1 MDPKVSERDTP
12 PPSSSRVR
20 RTLELVYEVEGV
32 GAAKVWMWAGRAAVA
47 VRGIGGITSQ
57 DLLRRVEAAVIGMRE
72 VGETWEFGVLQDA
85 RT

>member
-1 MDPKVSERDTP
+1 MHEKVSAPDSP
-12 PPSSSRVR
+12 PLSSSRAR

-57 DLLRRVEAAVIGMRE
+57 DLLRRVESAVIGMRE
-72 VGETWEFGVLQDA
+72 AGEIWEFGVLQDA
-85 RT
+85 RS